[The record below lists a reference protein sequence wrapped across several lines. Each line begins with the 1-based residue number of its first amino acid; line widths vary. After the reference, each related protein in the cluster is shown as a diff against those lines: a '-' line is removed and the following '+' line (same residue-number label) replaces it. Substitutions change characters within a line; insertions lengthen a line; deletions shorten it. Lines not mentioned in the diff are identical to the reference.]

1 MKKVLLRLV
10 LLLIVASGLEMGTSA
25 LAQTVSNSS
34 GTTQVGIRFTDNHTS
49 NLSHGGDPATIDGSI
64 PNGTKRNKNGLG
76 AGDALN
82 PPTSNGRSG
91 VTTLRAAAADTVAGR
106 LPQTSEARMFLAS
119 LVGIFLL
126 IALILAL
133 LIYQQA
139 RLLRE
144 KE

>member
-1 MKKVLLRLV
+1 MKKILLRLA
-10 LLLIVASGLEMGTSA
+10 LLLIVASGIGMGTSA
-25 LAQTVSNSS
+25 LAQTVNNRSR
-34 GTTQVGIRFTDNHTS
+34 TTQVGIRFTGNS
-49 NLSHGGDPATIDGSI
+49 KSELSRGGDSATIDRSI
-64 PNGTKRNKNGLG
+64 PNGTKRNRNGLG
-76 AGDALN
+76 AGDAVN
-82 PPTSNGRSG
+82 SPTSNGRSG